1 MATTHEHA
9 TSEAEE
15 MYLITIAMAVEDG
28 HEGPVPIPYLG
39 KKLEV
44 SRVSANEMVKK
55 LVDKGFVT
63 YEPYKGV
70 SLTLEG
76 ERVADDVLRHR
87 RLWAL
92 FLSDHLGL
100 SPAAADVVACE
111 FEHITPSEVAE
122 RLYHFLGDP
131 SMGPSGKRIPAFG
144 GAAPAAITRTVLSES
159 PLGRPAI
166 ITGIGGDTAIRSFL
180 AEAGLV
186 EGAPVQLVA
195 VGEDRGCL
203 VRGANGN
210 IHLTAELA
218 ASISVEAA
226 RETPRVG

>member
-1 MATTHEHA
+1 MATPHEHA

-15 MYLITIAMAVEDG
+15 MYLITIAMAVEEG

-55 LVDKGFVT
+55 LVEKGFVT

-70 SLTLEG
+70 SLTGEG

-131 SMGPSGKRIPAFG
+131 LIGPSGKRIPAFG
-144 GAAPAAITRTVLSES
+144 GGAPVVTRRTVLSES
-159 PLGRPAI
+159 PLGRPAMVSA
-166 ITGIGGDTAIRSFL
+166 IGGDAATRSFL

-186 EGAPVQLVA
+186 EGALVQLVA

-210 IHLTAELA
+210 IHLAPDLA
-218 ASISVEAA
+218 ASITVDAGQESSDN
-226 RETPRVG
+226 G